1 MNNSIFGKTTG
12 NVRKYRNNKLTTDKR
27 RNQLTLEPNYHTAKW
42 FSIDLIAIEMK
53 KIKTKMNKPVCMNFG
68 IIILK
73 QNIKTMQ
80 NYAIW
85 ILTALFII
93 KLKIFVKIEDHV
105 KKKI

>member
-1 MNNSIFGKTTG
+1 
-12 NVRKYRNNKLTTDKR
+12 
-27 RNQLTLEPNYHTAKW
+27 
-42 FSIDLIAIEMK
+42 
-53 KIKTKMNKPVCMNFG
+53 MNKPVCMNFG
-68 IIILK
+68 IIIIK